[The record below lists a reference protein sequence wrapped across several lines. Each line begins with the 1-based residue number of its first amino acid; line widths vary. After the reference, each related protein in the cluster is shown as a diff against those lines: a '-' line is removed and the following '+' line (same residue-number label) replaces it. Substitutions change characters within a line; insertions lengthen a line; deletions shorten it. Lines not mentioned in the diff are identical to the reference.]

1 MDAVSECRI
10 PPTRA
15 AVFIG
20 AARYRRHN
28 YGANH
33 PLSIPRVSLT
43 FDLINA
49 YGALRADEYLAGRA
63 ATAAELGRFHTS
75 EYVQALQRC
84 EILGR
89 VSDGCRKRHNIG
101 NLENPWFPG
110 FFSTP
115 ALAAGSSVQ
124 GAEEVLAGR
133 SAFSPAGGM
142 HHARP
147 DRAQGFCY
155 FNDAVLAVDRLR
167 CAGLRVLYL
176 DIDAHH
182 GDGVEEAFA
191 HDRDAFTFSLH
202 MDTRYAYP
210 FSGGTLT
217 DRGAPAGEGA
227 CLNLPLP
234 RDTND
239 SEYALLFETVWPE
252 VLRVFRPQ
260 AVVLQAGTD
269 VISGDP
275 LGKLRISTQQFL
287 AVVARVV
294 QDSPRLLVIGGGG
307 YHPLLLAR
315 CWTGVWALLSGRTLP
330 VEIPPA
336 GQALLRAAACED
348 MEDEDRHP
356 GRPES
361 LIGVRLDEHCRGAV
375 RAEVAGLLDAL
386 RRTHPLMAG
395 L

>member
-1 MDAVSECRI
+1 MEPIGECSYL
-10 PPTRA
+10 PTRA

-20 AARYRRHN
+20 ASQYRRHS

-49 YGALRADEYLAGRA
+49 YGALLAEEFRVGRMA
-63 ATAAELGRFHTS
+63 SDAELCRFHTA
-75 EYVQALQRC
+75 EYVRAVRRC
-84 EILGR
+84 EALGS
-89 VSDGCRKRHNIG
+89 VSEDYRQRHNIG

-110 FFSTP
+110 FFRTP
-115 ALAAGSSVQ
+115 ALATGSSVL

-155 FNDAVLAVDRLR
+155 FNDAVLAVQRLR
-167 CAGLRVLYL
+167 DAGLRVLYI

-182 GDGVEEAFA
+182 GDGVEEAF
-191 HDRDAFTFSLH
+191 RDDPQALTFSLH
-202 MDTRYAYP
+202 MDTDYAYP
-210 FSGGTLT
+210 FRGGAVT
-217 DRGAPAGEGA
+217 DHGGPAGEGA
-227 CLNLPLP
+227 CLNVPLP
-234 RDTND
+234 RATND
-239 SEYALLFETVWPE
+239 AEYGLVFETLWPQ
-252 VLRVFRPQ
+252 VLNVFRPQ

-269 VISGDP
+269 ILHGDP
-275 LGKLRISTQQFL
+275 LGKLRISTQRFL
-287 AVVARVV
+287 AVAARIV

-315 CWTGVWALLSGRTLP
+315 CWTGVWSLLSGRSLP
-330 VEIPPA
+330 AAIPPA
-336 GQALLRAAACED
+336 GQELLRSVGWD
-348 MEDEDRHP
+348 QDEDEDRYP
-356 GRPES
+356 AIFES
-361 LIGVRLDEHCRGAV
+361 RLDADCDGPVRGEIVALLEHV
-375 RAEVAGLLDAL
+375 
-386 RRTHPLMAG
+386 RRTHPLMAA